1 MIPQSGMEVNGQ
13 LKDAAAVTPQMSA
26 QTTVMSRQ
34 QVTWEKITWTRYDNM
49 PVWEYSV
56 WLHQQVRVHIRD
68 ADQSKDLLIFSH
80 NRDSVLMKN

>member
-34 QVTWEKITWTRYDNM
+34 QVT
-49 PVWEYSV
+49 
-56 WLHQQVRVHIRD
+56 
-68 ADQSKDLLIFSH
+68 
-80 NRDSVLMKN
+80 